1 MKKIIF
7 SNIISVFLIAGQS
20 YDDELTG
27 IVLDAQNNKPI
38 SDVNIFIPDQQIGA
52 TTDQNGSFVIKGQ
65 LVFPIYLQISHIGYQ
80 SINKVIDAKPEEIL
94 TVYLTQMTIEMD
106 ELVVTATRS
115 RRFRNE
121 APIATEVI
129 SRTDIENSGSR
140 NVAELLSQRA
150 GVSLQTSVAGGS
162 ILNVLGMDS
171 RYILILVDGQPV
183 TGKFN
188 NRVSLDQ
195 ILTDQLSRVEIVKG
209 PSSSLY
215 GSEAM
220 GGVINIITDKNK
232 KSPEINVSSRY
243 GNTQNNFNDSGLKN
257 GSSNLGLNFV
267 QPLNDVVFDLQV
279 NVEQIQKDKSV
290 QELDIDQVQ
299 KITALGNINWKLN
312 DRNKINFKSNFYD
325 QADNGSTKLMN
336 TNTDIDRINL
346 SVSHQTNFQKGWN
359 INQTLLSN
367 NYSRNYVQQRPW
379 GKLER
384 DDLTSED
391 HLEYEI
397 LFNKKSQ
404 SDELNAGF
412 EIYRAN
418 YSSDRINSGKQEINS
433 KSVFGQ
439 YDIKMQNKINMI
451 FGARFDDY
459 SAEYRV
465 LSPRLGLMY
474 KISEKWKFRTSWGQ
488 GFRAPS
494 FLEKY
499 IDWNNVQF
507 NYLIEGN
514 PNLKPERSNGITVGF
529 DYNRSSGNQF
539 NFVYYYTD
547 FENLIQDYNKSKGVL
562 SYQNIN
568 AATFSGFEVS
578 HLWRLSKRL
587 EYKWTLNWS
596 DNRDEK
602 GNPIP
607 NTIPFSVS
615 GYLNFNFFNNLL
627 KSSVSSKWV
636 APYKPQEF
644 DIKTATYIS
653 SEEKISGYAIINIRT
668 TMKIKESINL
678 SLVLDNVGNY
688 TNDNFGPFVGRAVY
702 LELSTALTKKDIK

>member
-1 MKKIIF
+1 MKKIFI
-7 SNIISVFLIAGQS
+7 SNIISILLIAGQN
-20 YDDELTG
+20 YDDQLTG
-27 IVLDAQNNKPI
+27 IILDSQSGSPI
-38 SDVNIFIPDQQIGA
+38 PEVNIFIPNQQIGA
-52 TTDQNGSFVIKGQ
+52 TTNQDGVFTIESE

-80 SINKVIDAKPEEIL
+80 SINQVIDAKPNEKLMI
-94 TVYLTQMTIEMD
+94 YLAQMAIEMD

-115 RRFRNE
+115 SRFRSE
-121 APIATEVI
+121 TPIATEVI
-129 SRTDIENSGSR
+129 SRKDIVNSGSR

-171 RYILILVDGQPV
+171 RYILILIDGQPI

-257 GSSNLGLNFV
+257 GSSNFGLNLV
-267 QPLNDVVFDLQV
+267 QPLNNLVFDIQIG
-279 NVEQIQKDKSV
+279 VEQIQKDKSV

-312 DRNKINFKSNFYD
+312 NRNKINFKSNFYD
-325 QADNGSTKLMN
+325 QTDNGSSKLMN
-336 TNTDIDRINL
+336 TNTEIDRLNMSL
-346 SVSHQTNFQKGWN
+346 SHETSFQKGWN
-359 INQTLLSN
+359 INQTFLSN
-367 NYSRNYVQQRPW
+367 NYSRNYVQKRPW
-379 GKLER
+379 GELES

-397 LFNKKSQ
+397 LLNKKSQ
-404 SDELNAGF
+404 TDELNAGF

-433 KSVFGQ
+433 KSLFGQ
-439 YDIKMQNKINMI
+439 YDIKIQNKLNMI
-451 FGARFDDY
+451 FGVRFDDY
-459 SAEYRV
+459 SDEYRV

-474 KISEKWKFRTSWGQ
+474 KISEQWKFRTSWGQ

-499 IDWNNVQF
+499 IDWNNIQF

-514 PNLKPERSNGITVGF
+514 PDLKPERSNGITAGF
-529 DYNRSSGNQF
+529 DYSLSLNNQF

-547 FENLIQDYNKSKGVL
+547 FENLIQDYTKGKGVL
-562 SYQNIN
+562 SYQNIY
-568 AATFSGFEVS
+568 AAIFSGFEVS
-578 HLWRLSKRL
+578 HLWRLSERL

-596 DNRDEK
+596 NNRDEK
-602 GNPIP
+602 DNPIP

-615 GYLNFNFFNNLL
+615 SYLNFNFINNLI
-627 KSSVSSKWV
+627 KSSVSGKWV

-644 DIKTATYIS
+644 DIKTGAYIS
-653 SEEKISGYAIINIRT
+653 SNEKINGYAIINIRT

-688 TNDNFGPFVGRAVY
+688 TNDNFGPFIGRAAY
-702 LELSTALTKKDIK
+702 LELSTALIKKDMK